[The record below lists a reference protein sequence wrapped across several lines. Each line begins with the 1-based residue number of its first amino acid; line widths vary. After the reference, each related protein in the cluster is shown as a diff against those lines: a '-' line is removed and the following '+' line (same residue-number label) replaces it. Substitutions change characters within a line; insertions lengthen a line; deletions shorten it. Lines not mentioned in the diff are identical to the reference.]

1 MALKWAA
8 CRSPGVYFVH
18 SDWDYQVNITFN
30 IVLNQPTLISEPTLS
45 NTINIFPN
53 PFTNKILLDIHNQR
67 MEEISIYVTNLM
79 GDIVYKSKENISS
92 MDFRKEIE
100 FAYLSKGVYFLEALI
115 GDERITR
122 KLIKD

>member
-1 MALKWAA
+1 
-8 CRSPGVYFVH
+8 
-18 SDWDYQVNITFN
+18 
-30 IVLNQPTLISEPTLS
+30 
-45 NTINIFPN
+45 
-53 PFTNKILLDIHNQR
+53 